1 MDHYQDIRVRVDEE
15 NGEAV
20 LLAQVFMH
28 LHQVLM
34 RAANGRI
41 GISFPNV
48 KRTLGDR
55 IRLHGT
61 LDDLS
66 SLQQSGW
73 NKCLTDYIACSAIDP
88 IPPGAA
94 WRTVRRVQVKSSA
107 ERLRRR
113 SVNKGWL
120 SEAEAAERISVLNE
134 QRSNLPFLQIK
145 SGSNGQ
151 AWRLFIEHGPLVS
164 APSDGGFSSYGLSA
178 TTTVPWF

>member
-1 MDHYQDIRVRVDEE
+1 MDRYQDIRVRVDAEMT
-15 NGEAV
+15 APV
-20 LLAQVFMH
+20 LLAQVFMR

-41 GISFPNV
+41 GISFPDV
-48 KRTLGDR
+48 KLTLGDR

-73 NKCLTDYIACSAIDP
+73 DKGLTDYIACSAIDP
-88 IPPGAA
+88 VPPGAA

-120 SEAEAAERISVLNE
+120 NEAEAAERINVLSE
-134 QRSNLPFLQIK
+134 QRSDLPYLQIK
-145 SGSNGQ
+145 SGSNGH

-164 APSDGGFSSYGLSA
+164 VPVNGGFSSYGLSA
-178 TTTVPWF
+178 TATVPWF